1 MESEQREQFE
11 GWVILELMGH
21 RRLAGYLREQEIGG
35 ASFLRLDIP
44 SADGEPAATQYYAP
58 AAVYC
63 ITPTTEAMVMEIARI
78 NRPEPVTL
86 WELRAL
92 PATTSP
98 NDDDNWSTHVP
109 D

>member
-1 MESEQREQFE
+1 MEEQREPQFE

-63 ITPTTEAMVMEIARI
+63 ITPTTEAMVKEIARI
-78 NRPEPVTL
+78 NRPDPVTR

-92 PATTSP
+92 PATAGR
-98 NDDDNWSTHVP
+98 DDDDPIDLS
-109 D
+109 